1 LILTVLMICFL
12 IFVYKMACLLGNAP
26 VDIEPKYYEG
36 AVSSLH
42 YYPYARTSEE
52 IMQDYLEQSKQV
64 WKKQ

>member
-1 LILTVLMICFL
+1 
-12 IFVYKMACLLGNAP
+12 LLGNAP

-52 IMQDYLEQSKQV
+52 IMQAYLKESKQV
-64 WKKQ
+64 WKKW